1 MRTWVPTLAPS
12 LALAPTTTAVAM
24 TQSNERR
31 ASNSHSTAMPV
42 PPPTPAVP
50 VEEEIREEPS
60 QETWLREMK
69 IEEAIEET
77 ILESNGIL
85 ETLQEAVEDCRA
97 SDVEDAIPSCSRG
110 VAGAL
115 ADVTDARLVDLKVDN
130 EEVAAGDAQ
139 SSAALAAP
147 VPVGL
152 GLEATTE
159 TIPADLVA
167 GEEAIGLHGIPPAQA
182 TETVAGMKMAQHE
195 HVTTAGVQQ
204 ADPEWLT
211 ALYCKLDEDG
221 GGRKET
227 ALPTSSTPESLD
239 HSQDSMTP
247 GQQALHI
254 ARQCMQSSSMHT
266 DAEICQVVRTLA
278 VALGASRPEAGTI
291 KALRAVVMLLERP
304 EMSEEEVY
312 TSTGASMSNFK
323 RWRKRVQSAQL
334 GVSLP

>member
-1 MRTWVPTLAPS
+1 MRTWVPTSAPS
-12 LALAPTTTAVAM
+12 LLPAP
-24 TQSNERR
+24 
-31 ASNSHSTAMPV
+31 
-42 PPPTPAVP
+42 
-50 VEEEIREEPS
+50 
-60 QETWLREMK
+60 
-69 IEEAIEET
+69 
-77 ILESNGIL
+77 G
-85 ETLQEAVEDCRA
+85 
-97 SDVEDAIPSCSRG
+97 
-110 VAGAL
+110 
-115 ADVTDARLVDLKVDN
+115 
-130 EEVAAGDAQ
+130 AQ

-182 TETVAGMKMAQHE
+182 TETAAGLKMAQHE

-221 GGRKET
+221 GRGRKET
-227 ALPTSSTPESLD
+227 ALPTSSTPESLG
-239 HSQDSMTP
+239 HGQGSMTP

-254 ARQCMQSSSMHT
+254 ARQCMKISHT
-266 DAEICQVVRTLA
+266 DTEVCQVVRTLA
-278 VALGASRPEAGTI
+278 VALGASRTEAGTI
-291 KALRAVVMLLERP
+291 KALHALLKLLERP
-304 EMSEEEVY
+304 EMSEEEAY

-334 GVSLP
+334 GVALPN

>member
-1 MRTWVPTLAPS
+1 MCPRP
-12 LALAPTTTAVAM
+12 ALEGA
-24 TQSNERR
+24 
-31 ASNSHSTAMPV
+31 
-42 PPPTPAVP
+42 
-50 VEEEIREEPS
+50 
-60 QETWLREMK
+60 LRGGEGK
-69 IEEAIEET
+69 VQ
-77 ILESNGIL
+77 NGPNGPRC
-85 ETLQEAVEDCRA
+85 VGPR
-97 SDVEDAIPSCSRG
+97 EDAHLGSYLGTVPSSGAHNYGRG
-110 VAGAL
+110 NDPIERA
-115 ADVTDARLVDLKVDN
+115 TSEQQPFYCHARATTHARRSGRRGDPRGTQPGDLVDN

-182 TETVAGMKMAQHE
+182 TETVAGLKTAQHE

-239 HSQDSMTP
+239 HGQGSMTP
-247 GQQALHI
+247 GQQALHV
-254 ARQCMQSSSMHT
+254 ARQCIQSSSMHT
-266 DAEICQVVRTLA
+266 DAETSQVVRTLA

-291 KALRAVVMLLERP
+291 KALRAVVMLLEQP
-304 EMSEEEVY
+304 EMSEEEAY